1 MGVTFDYRT
10 LNYRDQREF
19 DYFFA
24 TAFDRYDRNRD
35 GVIDYAEFQPLIND
49 MCAIIT
55 KRYGY
60 GPTVDKIRAAWSA
73 LDINR
78 SGYITRDEFTYR
90 AKLELERILTQ
101 PDYIPLG
108 YTPRPI
114 VTPNSGY
121 AYGAYGYGYPPY
133 PPIVPRP
140 AYPPV
145 VFPQYYPRY
154 GPIVSFW

>member
-1 MGVTFDYRT
+1 MGVTFDIST
-10 LNYRDQREF
+10 INYRDQREF

-24 TAFDRYDRNRD
+24 TAFDRYDTNHD
-35 GVIDYAEFQPLIND
+35 GVIDYKEFQPLIND

-73 LDINR
+73 LDVDRN
-78 SGYITRDEFTYR
+78 GYITRNEFSYR

-108 YTPRPI
+108 YTPTPI
-114 VTPNSGY
+114 GTP
-121 AYGAYGYGYPPY
+121 YGVYPYGTYGYGYPPM
-133 PPIVPRP
+133 PPYVPRP

-145 VFPQYYPRY
+145 VFPHYYPMYRPF
-154 GPIVSFW
+154 GIFW

>member
-1 MGVTFDYRT
+1 MGIGFDYRT
-10 LNYRDQREF
+10 INYRDQREF

-24 TAFDRYDRNRD
+24 TAFDRYDRNHD

-55 KRYGY
+55 HRYGY

-73 LDINR
+73 LDVNR
-78 SGYITRDEFTYR
+78 SGYITRDEFSYR
-90 AKLELERILTQ
+90 AKYELERILTQ

-108 YTPRPI
+108 YTPGVYP
-114 VTPNSGY
+114 P
-121 AYGAYGYGYPPY
+121 YGYPY
-133 PPIVPRP
+133 PPITPITPLPYVVPAP

-145 VFPQYYPRY
+145 VFPVLRPRY
-154 GPIVSFW
+154 TPFTPFW